1 MVSLYPYGSNP
12 YGYIPEVP
20 SKFDGTDE
28 ERLALDVFIKLHRA
42 CASVDRQVNSP
53 LREAGLTPIQ
63 FGVLDTLVHAGP
75 LPISIIAAKN
85 LCSQNSLST
94 VIDTLERQR
103 LVQRTRD
110 DKDRRVVTISL
121 TESGKIAYESVW
133 PEHLAS
139 IVSTLSHLEVAER
152 QTLNDLLRKLGR
164 GQ

>member
-1 MVSLYPYGSNP
+1 
-12 YGYIPEVP
+12 VP
-20 SKFDGTDE
+20 TKFDGTDE

-42 CASVDRQVNSP
+42 CASVDRQVNAP

-63 FGVLDTLVHAGP
+63 FGVLDTLIHAGP
-75 LPISIIAAKN
+75 LPISTIAAKN

-110 DKDRRVVTISL
+110 EKDRRVVTISL
-121 TESGKIAYESVW
+121 TESGRIAYESVW

-139 IVSTLSHLEVAER
+139 IVEAISRLEPAEQ